1 MTKIKD
7 NQLLNI
13 YYRLGQKYHI
23 LIFSIFFIF
32 LFLIISIVKIHPN
45 FFTLLSYFIFYF
57 MSHRGNTI
65 LTSKRWTFIA
75 TFTANKEH
83 LELNRISRLSNLLRC
98 KVQLGHLA
106 GGCAI
111 PVGCYLR
118 ELVGYKGT
126 GTDQFDIVRYS
137 IGNLIF

>member
-32 LFLIISIVKIHPN
+32 LFLISIVKIHPN

-75 TFTANKEH
+75 MFTGKQRAF
-83 LELNRISRLSNLLRC
+83 
-98 KVQLGHLA
+98 
-106 GGCAI
+106 
-111 PVGCYLR
+111 
-118 ELVGYKGT
+118 GT
-126 GTDQFDIVRYS
+126 
-137 IGNLIF
+137 